1 MMTLATKV
9 GQEAEDENTVG
20 TLSMEEA
27 TEAVRRNKGDLW
39 ASVTDCVE
47 GRRTKVM
54 PLYRAP
60 TGFWPESQNQPFS
73 LSGQIP

>member
-1 MMTLATKV
+1 MTLATKV
-9 GQEAEDENTVG
+9 GQEAEEENTVG

-27 TEAVRRNKGDLW
+27 AEAVRENKGDLW

-47 GRRTKVM
+47 GRKIKVR

-60 TGFWPESQNQPFS
+60 TRF
-73 LSGQIP
+73 